1 MAIQE
6 QVCPVLIEVGF
17 VSYVPSRNVV
27 AFMVVAVANT
37 RALVLSNAVA
47 FTTRHPLGKAIGK
60 VTVPAA
66 ASPHCIINPPGN
78 FW

>member
-27 AFMVVAVANT
+27 AFMIVAVANT
-37 RALVLSNAVA
+37 RALVESNAVA
-47 FTTRHPLGKAIGK
+47 FTTRHVLGKAIGK
-60 VTVPAA
+60 VIVPARA
-66 ASPHCIINPPGN
+66 CPHWIINPPGS
-78 FW
+78 F